1 MRPVAQKIGNA
12 KLFCIQT
19 DQFKSEYFSLRF
31 TVPLRAETAQ
41 QNALI
46 TAVLGRGT
54 SRFPTKLALNR
65 HLDELYSTAI
75 STRNQRLGDM
85 QCIGLAADFLGARYV
100 GGGDGLLPRII
111 SIMSELLYEPVLQNG
126 LFLKEY
132 VESEKSNLRDAI
144 RAAINNPR
152 SYALSKCRKL
162 LCDGEPYALSLFG
175 KEETVDHITAATL
188 TERYRALLHEIVPT
202 FFYVG
207 NADPVKVA
215 ALIKA
220 AFPSFDAMPSPYTAI
235 VKKSKGESVFS
246 EEEMP
251 LCQGKLSIGFRGDV
265 SLGHRLAPAMI
276 LLNEIYGGSPASKL
290 FLNVRERRSL
300 CYHCSSSVDLY
311 KGVLFANAGMTPE
324 NRTLTEEAMLQEF
337 SAIAKGNISKT
348 ELEAAH
354 HSLAH
359 SYRQVFDNPAAL
371 SDFYAGR
378 DLIGSPD
385 TVESFR
391 DAVSRV
397 TRDDVIEAA
406 EHIRQGATFFL
417 KGTLDAE
424 EGDE

>member
-1 MRPVAQKIGNA
+1 MLPTVINLGKA
-12 KLFCIQT
+12 KLFCIT
-19 DQFKSEYFSLRF
+19 TGRFKSEYFSLRF
-31 TVPLRAETAQ
+31 TVPLRAATAQ

-54 SRFPTKLALNR
+54 KHFPTKLALNR

-100 GGGDGLLPRII
+100 GGGDGLLPDIV
-111 SIMSELLYEPVLQNG
+111 SIMAELLYAPALQDE
-126 LFLKEY
+126 LFCGEY

-144 RAAINNPR
+144 RSAINNPR

-162 LCDGEPYALSLFG
+162 LCGNEPYALSLFG
-175 KEETVDHITAATL
+175 EEGTVADITAATL
-188 TERYRALLHEIVPT
+188 TERYRILLREIVPT

-207 NADPVKVA
+207 NTDPEKVA

-220 AFPSFDAMPSPYTAI
+220 HFPSFNTTSSSYTAI
-235 VKKSKGESVFS
+235 VKKSEGEPLWA

-251 LCQGKLSIGFRGDV
+251 LCQGKLSLGFRSDV
-265 SLGHRLAPAMI
+265 SLGHRLAPAML
-276 LLNEIYGGSPASKL
+276 LLNELYGGSPASKL

-324 NRTLTEEAMLQEF
+324 NRVFTQEAMLQEF
-337 SAIAKGNISKT
+337 SAIAEGNISKT
-348 ELEAAH
+348 EFEAAH
-354 HSLAH
+354 QSLAH

-371 SDFYAGR
+371 CDFYAGR
-378 DLIGSPD
+378 DLIGSLD

-397 TRDDVIEAA
+397 TRDEVVEAA
-406 EHIRQGATFFL
+406 RHIRQGATFFL
-417 KGTLDAE
+417 KGTLATE

>member
-1 MRPVAQKIGNA
+1 MRPVVQKIGTA
-12 KLFCIQT
+12 KLFCIPT
-19 DQFKSEYFSLRF
+19 DRFKSEYFSLRF

-41 QNALI
+41 KNALAV
-46 TAVLGRGT
+46 AVLGRGT
-54 SRFPTKLALNR
+54 KHFPTKLALNR
-65 HLDELYSTAI
+65 YLDELYSTAI

-100 GGGDGLLPRII
+100 GGGDGLLPQII
-111 SIMSELLYEPVLQNG
+111 SIMAELLYAPVMQDG
-126 LFLKEY
+126 LFCDEY
-132 VESEKSNLRDAI
+132 VESEKNNLRDAI

-162 LCDGEPYALSLFG
+162 LCGGEPYALSLFG
-175 KEETVDHITAATL
+175 EEGTVDDITAVTL
-188 TERYRALLHEIVPT
+188 TERYHTLLGEIVPT

-207 NADPVKVA
+207 NTDPVKVA

-220 AFPSFDAMPSPYTAI
+220 HFPSFEILPAPYAAS
-235 VKKSKGESVFS
+235 VKMGEGKPVLAQ
-246 EEEMP
+246 EDMP
-251 LCQGKLSIGFRGDV
+251 LCQGKLSIGFRSDV
-265 SLGHRLAPAMI
+265 SLGHRLAPAML

-324 NRTLTEEAMLQEF
+324 NRVLTEEAMLQEF

-354 HSLAH
+354 CSLAH

-378 DLIGSPD
+378 DLIGSVD
-385 TVESFR
+385 TVEDFR

-397 TRDDVIEAA
+397 TRDDVIETA
-406 EHIRQGATFFL
+406 EHLRHGATFFL
-417 KGTLDAE
+417 KGTLDGE
-424 EGDE
+424 EDEE

>member
-1 MRPVAQKIGNA
+1 MRPVVQKIGNA
-12 KLFCIQT
+12 KLFCIST
-19 DQFKSEYFSLRF
+19 DRFKSEYFSLRF
-31 TVPLRAETAQ
+31 TVPLCAETAQ

-54 SRFPTKLALNR
+54 KRFPTKIALNR
-65 HLDELYSTAI
+65 YLDELYSTAI

-100 GGGDGLLPRII
+100 GGGDGLLPQIV
-111 SIMSELLYEPVLQNG
+111 SIMAELLYAPVLQEG
-126 LFLKEY
+126 LFSKEY

-162 LCDGEPYALSLFG
+162 LCGGEPYALSLFG
-175 KEETVDHITAATL
+175 KEETVDNITAATL
-188 TERYRALLHEIVPT
+188 TERYHALLGEIVPT

-207 NADPVKVA
+207 NTDPVKVA

-220 AFPSFDAMPSPYTAI
+220 HFPLFDAMPTPYTAI
-235 VKKSKGESVFS
+235 VKKSEGEPLLA

-251 LCQGKLSIGFRGDV
+251 LCQGKLSIGFRSDV
-265 SLGHRLAPAMI
+265 SLGHRLAPAML

-324 NRTLTEEAMLQEF
+324 NRTLTEEAMLHEF
-337 SAIAKGNISKT
+337 SMIAEGNISET
-348 ELEAAH
+348 EFEAAR

-378 DLIGSPD
+378 DLIGSAD
-385 TVESFR
+385 TVEDFR

-397 TRDDVIEAA
+397 TREDVIEAA
-406 EHIRQGATFFL
+406 EHVRQGATFFL
-417 KGTLDAE
+417 KGTLTGE
-424 EGDE
+424 EDDE

>member
-1 MRPVAQKIGNA
+1 MRPVVQKIGTA
-12 KLFCIQT
+12 KLFCIPT
-19 DQFKSEYFSLRF
+19 DRFKSEYFSLRF
-31 TVPLRAETAQ
+31 TVPLRTETAQ
-41 QNALI
+41 KNALT

-54 SRFPTKLALNR
+54 KHFPTKLALNR

-100 GGGDGLLPRII
+100 GGGDGLLPQIV
-111 SIMSELLYEPVLQNG
+111 SIMAELLYAPAMQDG
-126 LFLKEY
+126 LFCDEY
-132 VESEKSNLRDAI
+132 LESEKNNLRDAI

-162 LCDGEPYALSLFG
+162 LCGGEPYALSLFG
-175 KEETVDHITAATL
+175 EEETIDGITATTL
-188 TERYRALLHEIVPT
+188 TERYHALLGEIVPT

-207 NADPVKVA
+207 NTDPFKVA

-220 AFPSFDAMPSPYTAI
+220 SFPAFETLPSPYAAT
-235 VKKSKGESVFS
+235 VKRGEGAPALAT
-246 EEEMP
+246 EEMP
-251 LCQGKLSIGFRGDV
+251 LCQGKLSIGFRSDV
-265 SLGHRLAPAMI
+265 SLGHRLAPAML
-276 LLNEIYGGSPASKL
+276 LLNEIFGGSPASKL

-324 NRTLTEEAMLQEF
+324 NRTLTEEAILQEF
-337 SAIAKGNISKT
+337 AAIAKGNISQT
-348 ELEAAH
+348 EFEAAH
-354 HSLAH
+354 RSLEY

-378 DLIGSPD
+378 DLIGSSD
-385 TVESFR
+385 TVENFR

-397 TRDDVIEAA
+397 MREDVVEAS

-417 KGTLDAE
+417 KGTLDGE
-424 EGDE
+424 EDEE